1 MKIVILVFSLLLVF
15 VLFTCKSSETLNA
28 SVNVA
33 ETNSVN
39 ASEKLPN
46 ISKREQTLL
55 EAKKAF
61 SASSTEMNK
70 LVGYLQ
76 ANPLIPSGFD
86 SFTNCHGEPK
96 CDEALDLTPTD
107 RSSMMGGILAETSK
121 GGTTYHMNLIS
132 SVNTYAL
139 VITVSNQNRNPQ
151 TLDYQLLDCGI
162 NGSVEEKR
170 IVNLKG
176 VTNLR
181 SYQIRENPKLI
192 KFCAKQGNATLED
205 RLLWQVNYSSVVSQI
220 LDILD

>member
-39 ASEKLPN
+39 ASEKPPN

-76 ANPLIPSGFD
+76 AKPSATFD
-86 SFTNCHGEPK
+86 SFTNCYGEPK
-96 CDEALDLTPTD
+96 CDEALDLTSAD

-132 SVNTYAL
+132 SANTHVL
-139 VITVSNQNRNPQ
+139 IITVSNQNRNPQ
-151 TLDYQLLDCGI
+151 TLDYQLLDCGT

-181 SYQIRENPKLI
+181 SYQIRENSKLI
-192 KFCAKQGNATLED
+192 KLCAKQSNATLED
-205 RLLWQVNYSSVVSQI
+205 RLLWQVNYSSIVSQI